1 MLHVEKEVNVQ
12 VDEPLNVDL
21 LLAALVPPERLATLK
36 KQVAPF
42 TQGPKKVA
50 SFADSPGRLPIGVVQ
65 AVKVWEA
72 KTASRRP

>member
-1 MLHVEKEVNVQ
+1 MVKNKESVNLN
-12 VDEPLNVDL
+12 EPPDVALFLV
-21 LLAALVPPERLATLK
+21 ALVPPERLATLK
-36 KQVAPF
+36 KQAAPF